1 MGSWK
6 EIRGEL
12 AGNTLTVPS
21 VCSTHLSFYSKRSK
35 GPEATWRV
43 WDVTVAMD
51 DLDRT
56 YSLSAEG
63 SAGMEPFLQLVQ
75 KMACRLQVIAT
86 C

>member
-12 AGNTLTVPS
+12 AGNTLTVPFI
-21 VCSTHLSFYSKRSK
+21 CSAHLSFYSKRSK
-35 GPEATWRV
+35 GTEATWKV
-43 WDVTVAMD
+43 WDVTVEMD

-56 YSLSAEG
+56 YSLSAEDR
-63 SAGMEPFLQLVQ
+63 AGMEPFLQLVW
-75 KMACRLQVIAT
+75 KMACRLQAIAP